1 MVCNFSRQDMNKRI
15 ILAAF
20 FFMAAVFS
28 SAAQDVKTE
37 EEKLSSD
44 YYMALYRDK
53 DTVRAD
59 ALKTELFRKY
69 PKGMF
74 ARRYAA
80 ESVNAAADT
89 VEYMALCDS
98 FRKEFPLSDWLA
110 HPDSQGFVYMNF
122 YRGYAKYLYAS
133 KQWDKLREV
142 LPEMTYTMLVDLY
155 SHGPMF
161 YIMKVPVDPREYV
174 DIAQDIIDE
183 MYAKKDADVDMYS
196 DGAIR
201 SGAESMK
208 YYLAVQTEVLQR
220 SGRPAD
226 AVKCMEKI
234 NEEDRYDQYP
244 AGNEAYVMA
253 LEELGRDKEAVNAVI
268 GSAAVGRLT
277 PKLFSMLGDHYDS
290 LDPKPS
296 ATFDEYYSSLKTEKA
311 KENLIRDVQKGMT
324 DEPYEHFIL
333 TSMQGKKVDSSE
345 YGPDDIIVLDFWATW
360 CAPCIAALS
369 GMQLA
374 VDKYAD
380 DDNVHFF
387 FVCTQ
392 DEPDK
397 ARIRRIWKRGNY
409 HDMTVLLDSCRDG
422 SNGYDKVY
430 RSIIHGTSGIPQKA
444 VLKNGRVRY
453 IAEGYGGSPSGLMD
467 EISAVI
473 EILKNE

>member
-1 MVCNFSRQDMNKRI
+1 MSDIFLVFKMKKRTVLTAFV
-15 ILAAF
+15 LAAT
-20 FFMAAVFS
+20 VFPS
-28 SAAQDVKTE
+28 GAQDVKTD

-44 YYMALYRDK
+44 YYTVLYRDK

-59 ALKTELFRKY
+59 ALKAELFRKY

-74 ARRYAA
+74 ARRYTA
-80 ESVNAAADT
+80 ESVNSAADT

-98 FRKEFPLSDWLA
+98 FRREFPLSEWLTD
-110 HPDSQGFVYMNF
+110 PDSQGFVYMNF
-122 YRGYAKYLYAS
+122 YRGYARYLYSS

-142 LPEMTYTMLVDLY
+142 LPEMTYTMLADLY
-155 SHGPMF
+155 AHGPMF
-161 YIMKVPVDPREYV
+161 YIMKAPVDPRQYV

-183 MYAKKDADVDMYS
+183 MYAKKDVDVDMYS

-208 YYLAVQTEVLQR
+208 YYLSVQTEVLQR
-220 SGRPAD
+220 SGRAED
-226 AVKCMEKI
+226 AVECMEKI
-234 NEEDRYDQYP
+234 NEEDRYNQYP

-253 LEELGRDKEAVNAVI
+253 LEELGRADEAAEAVLA
-268 GSAAVGRLT
+268 STAVGRLT
-277 PKLFSMLGDHYDS
+277 PKLFSRLRDYYIS
-290 LDPKPS
+290 LESRPA

-311 KENLIRDVQKGMT
+311 KENLINDVLKGMT
-324 DEPYEHFIL
+324 DEPYEHFCL
-333 TSMQGKKVDSSE
+333 TSMKGKEVDSSE

-374 VDKYAD
+374 VDRYAD
-380 DDNVHFF
+380 DDSVHFF

-397 ARIRRIWKRGNY
+397 ARVKRIWKNGDY
-409 HDMTVLLDSCRDG
+409 HNMTVLFDRCRDG

-444 VLKNGRVRY
+444 VLKDGRVRY
-453 IAEGYGGSPSGLMD
+453 IAEGYGGSPSELMD